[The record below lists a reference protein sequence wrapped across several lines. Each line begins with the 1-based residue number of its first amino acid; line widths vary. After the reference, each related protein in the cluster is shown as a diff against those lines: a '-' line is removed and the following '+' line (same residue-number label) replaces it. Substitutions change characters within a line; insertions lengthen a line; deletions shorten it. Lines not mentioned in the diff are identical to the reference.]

1 MDQSTEL
8 HLIVMPSDWERY
20 HPNDY
25 LCWPEDAVDMTPGMM
40 VDFAIQLEDSSGFIE
55 LEDGTGLI
63 ELEDGP

>member
-1 MDQSTEL
+1 
-8 HLIVMPSDWERY
+8 MPSDWERY